1 MPISRPPVEVPA
13 SDAGPIAGDTKRA
26 IMASTSGSSG
36 SIPRCG
42 KGPSLSA
49 NPLIPET
56 AAEDDRS
63 NCPHGSHPRHSVG
76 FVTMILAGD
85 IGGTKCNLAIFR
97 EAEGASLHPIF
108 ERRYSTRDFSRFE
121 DLVKQ
126 FRRQAAEAGF
136 GAGERIH
143 AAGFGVAGAVVEGQ
157 LHANNLPWA
166 LNLPE
171 LARRLE
177 VGLENVVLL
186 NDVVATAWSLDRL
199 PAKDLATLNQGVLQ
213 PNATRALMAVG
224 TGLGE
229 ALLVC
234 DGRQYRVF
242 PSEGGLADFSPRT
255 DREIQL
261 LIHLK
266 TRLPNVCCEDVL
278 SGRGIRAIHEFLD
291 PNIRHALFESANAA
305 QEITQLASA
314 HSCPVC
320 VDTLDLWTE
329 AYGSEAGNVAMRTL
343 ALGGVYIAGGIAP
356 KILPKMKDGAFFRA
370 FCDKT
375 LLSPVLARIP
385 IYVVLNEDAPVWGAA
400 YQALAAARSS
410 PLSQPKRKA
419 G

>member
-1 MPISRPPVEVPA
+1 
-13 SDAGPIAGDTKRA
+13 
-26 IMASTSGSSG
+26 MASTSGSSG

-199 PAKDLATLNQGVLQ
+199 PARDLAALNQGVLQ

-229 ALLVC
+229 ALLVW

-242 PSEGGLADFSPRT
+242 PSEGGLADFAPRT

-291 PNIRHALFESANAA
+291 PNVRHPSFEGSGADPAR
-305 QEITQLASA
+305 EITEQASA
-314 HSCPVC
+314 HACPVC
-320 VDTLDLWTE
+320 VTTLDLWTE
-329 AYGSEAGNVAMRTL
+329 AYGSAAGNLALQAL
-343 ALGGVYIAGGIAP
+343 ALGGVYVAGGIAP
-356 KILPKMKDGAFFRA
+356 KILAKLQDGTFFRA

-375 LLSPVLARIP
+375 KLSPVLARIP
-385 IYVVLNEDAPVWGAA
+385 IYVVLNENAPVWGAA
-400 YQALAAARSS
+400 YRALAAAHSS
-410 PLSQPKRKA
+410 HIPKPQRKA